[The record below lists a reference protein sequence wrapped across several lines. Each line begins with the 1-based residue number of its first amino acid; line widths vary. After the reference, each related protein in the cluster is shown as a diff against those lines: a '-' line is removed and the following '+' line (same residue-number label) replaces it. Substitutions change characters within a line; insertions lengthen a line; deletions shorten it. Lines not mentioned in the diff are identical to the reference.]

1 MWTEYPK
8 VSGTV
13 IGETMNEVYNRYGQV
28 AAETAH
34 YGWTHVRVE
43 PLLIKIYNLVD
54 VTPCQFLVAT
64 VRYYADLSKP
74 AITEEGVMAPAF
86 PSEFPQSIHLEWVV
100 SNTPFL
106 TKDELDINKIPYNL

>member
-1 MWTEYPK
+1 MWVEYPK
-8 VSGTV
+8 LSGTV
-13 IGETMNEVYNRYGQV
+13 IGEIRNEVYNRYGQV

-34 YGWTHVRVE
+34 YGWTHVHVE
-43 PLLIKIYNLVD
+43 PLLIKVYNLVD

-74 AITEEGVMAPAF
+74 VIDEEGNMVRPF
-86 PSEFPQSIHLEWVV
+86 PSHFPQSIHLEWIS

>member
-1 MWTEYPK
+1 MWTEYSK

-13 IGETMNEVYNRYGQV
+13 IGEIMNEVYNRYGQV

-34 YGWTHVRVE
+34 YGWTHVHVE
-43 PLLIKIYNLVD
+43 PLLIKVYNLVD

-64 VRYYADLSKP
+64 VRYYADLSRP
-74 AITEEGVMAPAF
+74 AITEEGVMTPPL
-86 PSEFPQSIHLEWVV
+86 PSNHPQSIHLEWVN

-106 TKDELDINKIPYNL
+106 PKDELDINKISYSL